1 MTIIWIDWQ
10 EIIVFLQVDADS
22 VGLKSVF
29 NRFFTVA
36 MSDTPYRWRGILPQK
51 SSHSDV
57 VNYSNKV
64 FLGGL
69 PLDANEQMLADTF
82 SQFGPIT

>member
-1 MTIIWIDWQ
+1 MT
-10 EIIVFLQVDADS
+10 
-22 VGLKSVF
+22 
-29 NRFFTVA
+29 
-36 MSDTPYRWRGILPQK
+36 DTPPPYRWKGILPQK
-51 SSHSDV
+51 SSHSDA

-82 SQFGPIT
+82 SQFGPITWVVLIDVDILIEWIFFVKTG